1 MNLIELELLIEN
13 LTFNRMSFPV
23 GRLTLA
29 EKLPAGKVD
38 YWLEKFEDYQEAG
51 FGRDQVLHA
60 LLEIKK
66 ILDGAVAKE
75 ASDVEIVWTGPEM
88 LNSSLRDTS
97 VVVQEM
103 FREVK
108 QDVLIA
114 GFAFYQGKDLFAEI
128 ANKLDSDNQFKVSIV
143 VDVRRDGNTSAEVAV
158 LLKFKSDFLSKQWPG
173 KKHPDIYYDPRT
185 LALDGHV
192 KSSMH
197 AKCIIIDS
205 HKLFITSANFTA
217 AAHHR
222 NIEAGVVIESKQHA
236 ISLKSQF
243 TNLIEAGVLK
253 KL

>member
-1 MNLIELELLIEN
+1 MNLIDLELLIEN
-13 LTFNRMSFPV
+13 LIFNRMSFPV
-23 GRLTLA
+23 SRLSLA
-29 EKLPAGKVD
+29 DKLSTNKVD
-38 YWLEKFEDYQEAG
+38 FWLEKFEGYEKAG
-51 FGRDQVLHA
+51 FTKEQTLHS
-60 LLEIKK
+60 LLELKK
-66 ILDGAVAKE
+66 LLDARDVQLTSE
-75 ASDVEIVWTGPEM
+75 VEIVWTGPEM
-88 LNSSLRDTS
+88 LNSNLRDTS
-97 VVVQEM
+97 VVAQEM

-108 QDVLIA
+108 QEVLIA

-128 ANKLDSDNQFKVSIV
+128 AKKLDFDKNFKVTIV

-158 LLKFKSDFLSKQWPG
+158 LLKFKADFLSKQWPG
-173 KKHPDIYYDPRT
+173 KTPPDIYYDPRT
-185 LALDGHV
+185 LAIDGHV

-222 NIEAGVVIESKQHA
+222 NIEAGVVLDSKQHA

-243 TNLIEAGVLK
+243 NNLIESGILR